1 MVERA
6 KIVPDAARAA
16 RTREVILWCVEAY
29 FGQHG
34 SAPVAR
40 DLRSSADL
48 PVQDTL
54 GDGYV
59 KALRTASAPRL
70 SRFIRDNAE
79 PILAEWETFARSLPG
94 GGAMNVA
101 ALRDHAKE
109 MLLAIAADLE
119 RPQSDR
125 AQDEKARGG
134 SDAGAAR
141 DTTAAQEHGT
151 GRAGSGFTVGEMVA
165 EFRALRASVTRLWL
179 AEEAEWAH
187 TDLTDLIRFN
197 EAIDQ
202 AIAES
207 VSRFSQAVAQTQE
220 RFLAILS
227 HDLRTPL
234 GAIITSTRFMLDAGE
249 LEEPNR
255 TLVARASSSARRM
268 NQMVLDLVEFTR
280 TRLDDA
286 IPVVRA
292 EVDARRLV
300 HDVVLEIAASYP
312 DSIVQV
318 ETGGDLSGAWDAD
331 RLTQALTNLVG
342 ERSAARRTREAH
354 PGVRARAGRRG
365 DALGAQRGATHP
377 RRAAGGDLPGRT
389 TRRRAS
395 RRGRSATPGAGAL
408 HRRAHRRG
416 ARRRRVPALDV
427 GGRDHLHHPPPAKAV
442 RVVRPF
448 GHLVSS
454 RAHPSPSAVAGAR
467 SPVRSAAVRPERRVH
482 ARARARRRRDEPR
495 LSRRETALGRRSS

>member
-1 MVERA
+1 VAEQS
-6 KIVPDAARAA
+6 
-16 RTREVILWCVEAY
+16 L
-29 FGQHG
+29 
-34 SAPVAR
+34 AP
-40 DLRSSADL
+40 
-48 PVQDTL
+48 
-54 GDGYV
+54 
-59 KALRTASAPRL
+59 PRL

-94 GGAMNVA
+94 GGAMDVA

-125 AQDEKARGG
+125 VQDEKARGER
-134 SDAGAAR
+134 DALEVREA
-141 DTTAAQEHGT
+141 TAAQEHGT
-151 GRAGSGFTVGEMVA
+151 GRAGSGFTVGQMVA

-179 AEEAEWAH
+179 AEAQDGAL

-207 VSRFSQAVAQTQE
+207 VSRFSQALARTQE

-234 GAIITSTRFMLDAGE
+234 GAIITSTRFMLDAGG

-255 TLVARASSSARRM
+255 TLVTRASSSARRM

-292 EVDARRLV
+292 EVDGRRLV

-312 DSIVQV
+312 DSVVQV
-318 ETGGDLSGAWDAD
+318 ETAGNLSGAWDAD

-342 ERSAARRTREAH
+342 NAVQHGASAKPVRVSARGLADTVMLSVHNEGSPIPPEQQAAIFREGERITGRAAATDRRHQGLGLFIVERIVAAH
-354 PGVRARAGRRG
+354 GGTVSVRSSLEEGTTFTIR
-365 DALGAQRGATHP
+365 LP
-377 RRAAGGDLPGRT
+377 RRP
-389 TRRRAS
+389 
-395 RRGRSATPGAGAL
+395 
-408 HRRAHRRG
+408 
-416 ARRRRVPALDV
+416 
-427 GGRDHLHHPPPAKAV
+427 
-442 RVVRPF
+442 
-448 GHLVSS
+448 
-454 RAHPSPSAVAGAR
+454 
-467 SPVRSAAVRPERRVH
+467 
-482 ARARARRRRDEPR
+482 
-495 LSRRETALGRRSS
+495 

>member
-1 MVERA
+1 VTHAQLDRA
-6 KIVPDAARAA
+6 LDQPAA
-16 RTREVILWCVEAY
+16 
-29 FGQHG
+29 
-34 SAPVAR
+34 
-40 DLRSSADL
+40 SS
-48 PVQDTL
+48 
-54 GDGYV
+54 
-59 KALRTASAPRL
+59 L

-94 GGAMNVA
+94 GDAMNVA

-109 MLLAIAADLE
+109 MLVAIAADLE
-119 RPQSDR
+119 RPQTDR
-125 AQDEKARGG
+125 AQDEKARGER
-134 SDAGAAR
+134 DAGEAR

-151 GRAGSGFTVGEMVA
+151 GRAGSGFTVGQMVA

-179 AEEAEWAH
+179 DERAAELAYS
-187 TDLTDLIRFN
+187 DLTDLIRFN

-207 VSRFSQAVAQTQE
+207 VSRFSQAVAETQE

-234 GAIITSTRFMLDAGE
+234 GAIITSTRFMLDAGG

-292 EVDARRLV
+292 QVDARRLV

-318 ETGGDLSGAWDAD
+318 DAGGDLSGAWDAD

-342 ERSAARRTREAH
+342 NAVQHGAPGKPIRVSA
-354 PGVRARAGRRG
+354 RG
-365 DALGAQRGATHP
+365 LNDEVTLSVHNEGPPIPAEQQAVIFQEGQRV
-377 RRAAGGDLPGRT
+377 
-389 TRRRAS
+389 
-395 RRGRSATPGAGAL
+395 
-408 HRRAHRRG
+408 G
-416 ARRRRVPALDV
+416 ARPAAADRRHQGLGLYIVERIVAAH
-427 GGRDHLHHPPPAKAV
+427 GGAV
-442 RVVRPF
+442 
-448 GHLVSS
+448 S
-454 RAHPSPSAVAGAR
+454 
-467 SPVRSAAVRPERRVH
+467 VRSTAAEGTTFTIRL
-482 ARARARRRRDEPR
+482 PR
-495 LSRRETALGRRSS
+495 KP

>member
-1 MVERA
+1 VAEQS
-6 KIVPDAARAA
+6 V
-16 RTREVILWCVEAY
+16 
-29 FGQHG
+29 
-34 SAPVAR
+34 AP
-40 DLRSSADL
+40 
-48 PVQDTL
+48 
-54 GDGYV
+54 
-59 KALRTASAPRL
+59 PRL

-79 PILAEWETFARSLPG
+79 LILAEWETFARSLPG
-94 GGAMNVA
+94 GGAMDVA

-125 AQDEKARGG
+125 VQDEKARGER
-134 SDAGAAR
+134 DALEVREA
-141 DTTAAQEHGT
+141 TAAQEHGT
-151 GRAGSGFTVGEMVA
+151 GRAGSGFTVGQMVA

-179 AEEAEWAH
+179 AEAQDGAL

-207 VSRFSQAVAQTQE
+207 VSRFSQALARTQE

-234 GAIITSTRFMLDAGE
+234 GAIITSTLFMLDAGG

-292 EVDARRLV
+292 EVDGRRLV

-312 DSIVQV
+312 DSVVQV
-318 ETGGDLSGAWDAD
+318 ETAGNLSGAWDAD

-342 ERSAARRTREAH
+342 NAVQHGASAKPVRVSARGLADIVMLSVHNEGSPIPPEQQAAIFREGERITGRAAATDRRHQGLGLFIVERIVAAH
-354 PGVRARAGRRG
+354 GGTVSVRSSLEEGTTFTIR
-365 DALGAQRGATHP
+365 LP
-377 RRAAGGDLPGRT
+377 RRP
-389 TRRRAS
+389 
-395 RRGRSATPGAGAL
+395 
-408 HRRAHRRG
+408 
-416 ARRRRVPALDV
+416 
-427 GGRDHLHHPPPAKAV
+427 
-442 RVVRPF
+442 
-448 GHLVSS
+448 
-454 RAHPSPSAVAGAR
+454 
-467 SPVRSAAVRPERRVH
+467 
-482 ARARARRRRDEPR
+482 
-495 LSRRETALGRRSS
+495 